1 MPCLIG
7 VCMVFLV
14 LHLYNVKGLNM
25 EKRIRVADEIWIAAA
40 SLHRDHP
47 DRADF
52 TIGEIMARAESANV
66 TGVKPLRPESRCMPT
81 FTALPTGLRIQAGI
95 ACSSKRRMGAAAC
108 SRSGDPCHPLRAA
121 GKDMPKRHEIPS
133 GFRDL
138 IDWYVG
144 EYAGGASDDPEDP
157 VLSLRGL
164 GAEIWADE
172 DADAYVRRQRS
183 GWQ

>member
-1 MPCLIG
+1 
-7 VCMVFLV
+7 
-14 LHLYNVKGLNM
+14 M
-25 EKRIRVADEIWIAAA
+25 EERTRVADEVWIAAA

-47 DRADF
+47 NRADF
-52 TIGEIMARAESANV
+52 TISEIMARAESANV
-66 TGVKPLRPESRCMPT
+66 TGVTPLRPGVKVHAYLHCVANRPPNPGRYRMLVET
-81 FTALPTGLRIQAGI
+81 EDG
-95 ACSSKRRMGAAAC
+95 RR
-108 SRSGDPCHPLRAA
+108 RLFRPGDPCPPLRTA
-121 GKDMPKRHEIPS
+121 GKDMPKRHEIPI

-144 EYAGGASDDPEDP
+144 EYSGGASDDPEDP

-172 DADAYVRRQRS
+172 DADVYVRRQRS